1 MNSSINFRR
10 TTLALFYAKS
20 YRCISC
26 HANSHK
32 NAQNP
37 ARTRLHRAGTP
48 TGRTAVATAGE
59 ACVATRQRA
68 QRRCRCM
75 IPHMRVLRAANP
87 NLLDACAR
95 LTQVLTSNR
104 GTPEGPSKPRSL
116 CARTPSRFRFNHLH
130 AFQSAHPQS
139 EQFTCT

>member
-26 HANSHK
+26 HANLHK

-104 GTPEGPSKPRSL
+104 GTPEGPSKSRSL

-130 AFQSAHPQS
+130 AFQSAHPQP
-139 EQFTCT
+139 EQSTCA